1 MQQKIDRL
9 INAYRCGSL
18 NEEEAGM
25 LAKWLDESEDHRAY
39 FRTRL
44 ARSAVSASMKA
55 EQEWRRFAVHNKILF
70 NLSGSKP
77 ARPQKRIW
85 AYALIAVVVL
95 AGVCAFGFWPY
106 SSIRIKTSEK
116 REIMA
121 NRPLKYKTTSGEKL
135 DLVLPDG
142 SKVYMNSEALL
153 IVDPDFGEKTREIQF
168 DGEAF
173 FSISPNKECPFIIH
187 CGSDNY
193 TVLGTSFNLQTYA
206 REKYSVV
213 TLHTG
218 CLQAQIKEDVII
230 LGPNEELQV
239 DASTNTITKREARVN
254 DSIGWIDGRLIFSE
268 NPLKDVAN
276 KLSRHYQVRINVHE
290 EIANLKY
297 TGMVDRETLQEAL
310 QMISEASPVRLSI
323 TNIDGEYFLSRSKRR

>member
-1 MQQKIDRL
+1 M
-9 INAYRCGSL
+9 INTYQHGSL
-18 NEEEAGM
+18 NEEEADM
-25 LAKWLDESEDHRAY
+25 LAKWLNESEDHRAY
-39 FRTRL
+39 FKANL
-44 ARSAVSASMKA
+44 ARSEISASIKA
-55 EQEWRRFAVHNKILF
+55 EQEWAKFAARNKILF
-70 NLSGSKP
+70 TLPNHKP
-77 ARPQKRIW
+77 VKKQNRVWPYILVA
-85 AYALIAVVVL
+85 AVVMV
-95 AGVCAFGFWPY
+95 GICAFWFWPY
-106 SSIRIKTSEK
+106 PSTWIKSPEK

-121 NRPLKYKTTSGEKL
+121 NRLLKYQTTSGEKL

-153 IVDPDFGEKTREIQF
+153 IVDPNFGKKTREIQF

-173 FSISPNKECPFIIH
+173 FSIAPNKECPFIIH

-193 TVLGTSFNLQTYA
+193 TVLGTSFNLQAYA

-230 LGPNEELQV
+230 LEPNEELQI
-239 DASTNTITKREARVN
+239 DASANTITKREARVN
-254 DSIGWIDGRLIFSE
+254 DSIGWIDGRLIFSG

-276 KLSRHYQVRINVHE
+276 KLSRHYQVRINIHE

-297 TGMVDRETLQEAL
+297 TGIVDRETLQEAL
-310 QMISEASPVRLSI
+310 QMISETSPVRLSI
-323 TNIDGEYFLSRSKRR
+323 TNIDGEYFLSRAKRK